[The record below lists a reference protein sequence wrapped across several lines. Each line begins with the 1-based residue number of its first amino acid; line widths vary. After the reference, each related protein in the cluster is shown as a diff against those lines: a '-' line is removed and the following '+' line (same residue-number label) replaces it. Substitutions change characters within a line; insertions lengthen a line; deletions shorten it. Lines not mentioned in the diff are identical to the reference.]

1 MDCCA
6 LPLWESHQERRFW
19 TLAKL
24 NSFHH
29 QENTLNC
36 DWYLF
41 IVSIYTLFKGTRKD
55 NSFKLF
61 KELRVRELNFWTEVF
76 KTYIQAD
83 FFFFLDSVTLE
94 VSVKHCNYWQQWG
107 FSDPTFPRLTEC
119 PYWSS
124 QVDNCQILL
133 FLRHCGCNW
142 KVPRFNLNHLYPW
155 ESLSRLMKSQ
165 NGVVLREILILSPR
179 VQ

>member
-83 FFFFLDSVTLE
+83 FFFFFWTQSPWKWAWNTAIIDSSGGFRTPPSQDWLNALIDHPRWIIAKSCCSLDIVGATEKCHDSTSTIYTL
-94 VSVKHCNYWQQWG
+94 G
-107 FSDPTFPRLTEC
+107 
-119 PYWSS
+119 
-124 QVDNCQILL
+124 
-133 FLRHCGCNW
+133 
-142 KVPRFNLNHLYPW
+142 
-155 ESLSRLMKSQ
+155 
-165 NGVVLREILILSPR
+165 R
-179 VQ
+179 VYLD